1 MKPGSWRKWA
11 RWALLGATLAAAV
24 AAVGFGDDGKG
35 KTKPARERME
45 QPATAGVMVRK
56 PQSEAVHV
64 ELERL
69 NLQEAKK
76 HVEAEIGNVFGA
88 ITWYVPPPPPPPP
101 PPAKPV
107 PPPKPTAPPL
117 PFGYLG
123 TYQDAAMRVVILVK
137 GDRIYTVS
145 EGDVIEGTYRVEQV
159 AAGQI
164 ELTYLPL
171 NIRQLIST
179 GGTS

>member
-1 MKPGSWRKWA
+1 MKPGPWRKWA
-11 RWALLGATLAAAV
+11 RWALLGAALAAVV
-24 AAVGFGDDGKG
+24 AAAGLGDDGKG
-35 KTKPARERME
+35 RKKPARERME
-45 QPATAGVMVRK
+45 QPATAGVMARK
-56 PQSEAVHV
+56 PQPAPVRV

-69 NLQEAKK
+69 NPQAAKA
-76 HVEAEIGNVFGA
+76 HAEAEIGNVFGA
-88 ITWYVPPPPPPPP
+88 ISWYVPPPPPPPP
-101 PPAKPV
+101 PPA

-123 TYQDAAMRVVILVK
+123 LYQDAALPVVILVK

-171 NIRQLIST
+171 NIRQSIVT